1 MRTAFLSVLLLTSA
15 AIAADPVAIAP
26 APKPAGPRPVV
37 LRQPGSIPDTITLTL
52 TNFSAPMAGF
62 TNGMT
67 LQMTRRPR
75 TNYWEPVGTGPV
87 YACGQIST
95 GFLNPADPIG
105 SAVTKFSFT
114 VRRIAPL
121 GTYDAPGVIDIPGG
135 GIPSSQRIQFMFSVP
150 NASAPPGITFDAAL
164 R

>member
-15 AIAADPVAIAP
+15 A
-26 APKPAGPRPVV
+26 
-37 LRQPGSIPDTITLTL
+37 
-52 TNFSAPMAGF
+52 
-62 TNGMT
+62 
-67 LQMTRRPR
+67 
-75 TNYWEPVGTGPV
+75 TGPV

-121 GTYDAPGVIDIPGG
+121 GTYDAPGVIDIPSGG
-135 GIPSSQRIQFMFSVP
+135 NGAVIVHGCRP
-150 NASAPPGITFDAAL
+150 
-164 R
+164 